1 MGRRVFR
8 GRTVGLFALV
18 ALIASIA
25 CAPRLTPKDPWKG
38 IPKPAETSTPVAAW
52 TATPGPAATP
62 AGTPVASASAT
73 PAPIDNCAQ
82 VTEGPAPVGKI
93 HTIRFLDVGQGDGAL
108 ITTASGKNVL
118 IDAGDRDPNARIL
131 SDIKAAG
138 VEKIDLLM
146 ASHPH
151 MDHIGGM
158 RVVLD
163 ALPIRLYVDPG
174 TEHTTDTYRDLMLA
188 LEARKIPRQVLRT
201 GKVIKI
207 GDEMTLTVFSP
218 GETLINSQRSFENAN
233 SLVVRASIGTFDVLF
248 TGDAEPETIEALL
261 SAGSLRGS
269 SIEVL
274 KVAHHGSRFGTSRA
288 LIDELHP
295 KVAVISAGD
304 KNDYHHPHPE
314 TLQILSEDCVRTYRT
329 DRDGMV
335 TIKTDGTGYRVTAA
349 KGTPLNMA
357 VPGEA
362 PARNGGKGGAAHA
375 GGPVFSTKRGK
386 TWHPADCFHL
396 QKVAESD
403 RVERASAE
411 EAEAAGMRRASGCK
425 VGVLGSLAPGTPGA
439 PSTNKGTV
447 AVGVKGPV
455 VASSRG
461 KVYHPAGC
469 PHIDKIKEDNR
480 VEYPSAQ
487 EAEAAGL
494 RAGSGCKGGGSP

>member
-1 MGRRVFR
+1 MGPRVLR
-8 GRTVGLFALV
+8 VSPVGLFALV
-18 ALIASIA
+18 ALISSIA

-38 IPKPAETSTPVAAW
+38 IPTPAATSTPVAAW
-52 TATPGPAATP
+52 TTPPTGP
-62 AGTPVASASAT
+62 TPVPTAVAT
-73 PAPIDNCAQ
+73 STSAPIDNCAE
-82 VTEGPAPVGKI
+82 VAEGPAPVGKT

-108 ITTASGKNVL
+108 ITTASGKNIL
-118 IDAGDRDPNARIL
+118 IDAGDRDPSARIL

-163 ALPIRLYVDPG
+163 AVPIRLYVDPG

-188 LEARKIPRQVLRT
+188 LDARKIPHQVLRA
-201 GKVIKI
+201 GKTIKI
-207 GDEMTLTVFSP
+207 GDEATLTVFSP

-233 SLVVRASIGTFDVLF
+233 SLVVRVSFGTFDILF
-248 TGDAEPETIEALL
+248 TGDAEPETLEQLL
-261 SAGSLRGS
+261 ASGTLRGS

-288 LIDELHP
+288 FIDELHP

-335 TIKTDGTGYRVTAA
+335 TIKTDGTGYRVTAE
-349 KGTPLNMA
+349 KGTPASLA
-357 VPGEA
+357 VPGDA
-362 PARNGGKGGAAHA
+362 PVRKGASGAVQT
-375 GGPVFSTKRGK
+375 GPVFATKRGK
-386 TWHPADCFHL
+386 TWYPAECFHL
-396 QKVAESD
+396 AKVAEGD
-403 RVERASAE
+403 RVEHADAAA
-411 EAEAAGMRRASGCK
+411 AEASGLRRASGCK
-425 VGVLGSLAPGTPGA
+425 GASVLGSMAPDAGKTPKAAAAAVA
-439 PSTNKGTV
+439 P
-447 AVGVKGPV
+447 KGPV

-494 RAGSGCKGGGSP
+494 RAGSGCKGGGAP